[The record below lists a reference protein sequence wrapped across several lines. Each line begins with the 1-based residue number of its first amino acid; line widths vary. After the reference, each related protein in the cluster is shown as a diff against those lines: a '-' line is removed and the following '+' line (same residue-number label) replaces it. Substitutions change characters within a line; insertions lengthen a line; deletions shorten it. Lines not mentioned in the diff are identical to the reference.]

1 MVICFV
7 FLRMIRQS
15 EGTTSTAEERGEKP
29 HSHKDGALWAPTG
42 WVHVEKD
49 IDFSDPKVVSCL
61 YSVFK
66 INN

>member
-1 MVICFV
+1 
-7 FLRMIRQS
+7 MIRQS

-49 IDFSDPKVVSCL
+49 IDFSDPKVVLCL
-61 YSVFK
+61 YLVLM
-66 INN
+66 